1 MVVDRDGEGDVAAS
15 LATFLAPS
23 TVSGYPPRVTDS
35 SPSARL
41 RALPGIDEVLARP
54 AIRAL
59 EAALGRAVLK
69 AAAREAVAA
78 ARARLKRSSGPGAGV
93 TAVIA
98 SAPPTAADSTNAD
111 DALVS
116 DADVLALALRAAAP
130 SLRPVLNATGIP
142 LHTNLGRAPL
152 HPEAVAQVAAIAA
165 GYASLELDLETGK
178 RGHRADHVEPLLCA
192 LFGAEAAFAVN
203 NCAAATVLG
212 LAAAGAGTAA
222 VVSRGELVEIG
233 GGFRVPEI
241 LGQSGLRLVEVG
253 TTNRTR
259 LSDYAAALDALG
271 ATEAAARERVG
282 SGAPPPAL
290 LLRVHRSNFA
300 LVGFTDAPALQDL
313 AMLARARGV
322 PLLHDLGSGAAG
334 RPAAPGLPLEET
346 ARGSLEAGADLVMCS
361 GDKLLGGPQ
370 AGLLLGDRAL
380 VGRCRT
386 HPLARALRLD
396 KLLLAA
402 LEATLRLH
410 LAGRGAELP
419 ALAALGATL
428 EALEARAVRLLFL
441 LHGRGLPCRVVASEG
456 RVGGGSLPLVKLA
469 SRAVSLDP
477 PPGSAAAALAAELRR
492 GCLALPPGLA
502 PETALDLSRRGF
514 GEPRL
519 PVLARVRDG
528 AVLLDVRCVPEAAI
542 AELAEAAAA
551 ALGRLQPG
559 DGAATSGPIAGG
571 IAETIA
577 APRDFA
583 ATLGGEEEV

>member
-1 MVVDRDGEGDVAAS
+1 MAPAGRGYRKCRSRWRFGSV
-15 LATFLAPS
+15 TFLAPFS
-23 TVSGYPPRVTDS
+23 DSGYLHPVTDP
-35 SPSARL
+35 SPSASL
-41 RALPGIDEVLARP
+41 RALPSIDQVLARP

-59 EAALGRAVLK
+59 EAALGRAILK
-69 AAAREAVAA
+69 AAARDAVAA
-78 ARARLKRSSGPGAGV
+78 ARERLRRSASRPGV
-93 TAVIA
+93 TATEPSDAVAPA
-98 SAPPTAADSTNAD
+98 SSEAP
-111 DALVS
+111 LVS

-165 GYASLELDLETGK
+165 GYSSLELDLESGK
-178 RGHRADHVEPLLCA
+178 RGHRADHVEPILCA

-203 NCAAATVLG
+203 NCAAATMLG
-212 LAAAGAGTAA
+212 LAAAGAGIAA

-233 GGFRVPEI
+233 GGFRVPDI
-241 LGQSGLRLVEVG
+241 LRQSGVRLIEVG
-253 TTNRTR
+253 TTNKTR
-259 LSDYAAALDALG
+259 LADYAAALDALG
-271 ATEAAARERVG
+271 ATEAAALASAG

-300 LVGFTDAPALQDL
+300 LVGFTAAPSL
-313 AMLARARGV
+313 AELAQLARARGV
-322 PLLHDLGSGAAG
+322 RLLHDLGSGAAAS
-334 RPAAPGLPLEET
+334 PAAAGLPHEPT
-346 ARGSLEAGADLVMCS
+346 ARDSLEAGADLVMCS

-370 AGLLLGDRAL
+370 SGLLLGARAL
-380 VGRCRT
+380 VDGCRT

-410 LAGRGAELP
+410 LAGRGAEVP
-419 ALAALGATL
+419 ALAALGATV

-441 LHGRGLPCRVVASEG
+441 LHARGLACRVVASEG
-456 RVGGGSLPLVKLA
+456 RVGGGSLPLVKLV

-477 PPGSAAAALAAELRR
+477 PPGIAASALAAELRR
-492 GCLALPPGLA
+492 GCLALPRGVS
-502 PETALDLSRRGF
+502 PETGQALARRGF

-519 PVLARVRDG
+519 PVLARVHDG
-528 AVLLDVRCVPEAAI
+528 AVLLDVRCVPECEI
-542 AELAEAAAA
+542 PTLAEAAAA
-551 ALGRLQPG
+551 AIGRLRARDTG
-559 DGAATSGPIAGG
+559 ATSGPTIGF
-571 IAETIA
+571 IAEGIA